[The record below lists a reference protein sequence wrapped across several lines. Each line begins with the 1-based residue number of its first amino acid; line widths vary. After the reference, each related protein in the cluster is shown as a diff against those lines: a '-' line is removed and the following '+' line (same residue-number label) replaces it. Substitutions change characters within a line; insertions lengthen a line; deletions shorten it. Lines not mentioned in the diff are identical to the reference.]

1 MNNPPPQHAG
11 ALIRKIATAMDLTGD
26 ELQAIS
32 RLPAQLRETRA
43 GEALVRE
50 GDRPSQCCILLAG
63 LACRQKFVSDGRRQ
77 IMSFHINGDIP
88 DLHSLHIDVM
98 DHDVAMLQPGKVAF
112 VPHAALLALMERHP
126 RIAAAF
132 WRCSLIDAAIFRQW
146 MVGMGRKSAYARV
159 AHLLC
164 ELVVL
169 ARAVGL
175 GAGGIDHMPT
185 QEELGDA
192 LGLSVVHVNRTMRT
206 LREDRLIET
215 RGKRLNVIDWSG
227 LCQAA
232 GFSASYLHL
241 GRSAASPD

>member
-1 MNNPPPQHAG
+1 MSKSPTQHAT
-11 ALIRKIATAMDLTGD
+11 AFVRKVASVMDLTGD
-26 ELQAIS
+26 EIQAIS
-32 RLPAQLRETRA
+32 SLPAQVRETRA

-88 DLHSLHIDVM
+88 DLHSVHIDVM

-112 VPHAALLALMERHP
+112 VPHAALLALMEQHP
-126 RIAAAF
+126 RIAAAL
-132 WRCSLIDAAIFRQW
+132 WRCTLIDASIFRQW

-169 ARAVGL
+169 ARAVDL
-175 GAGGIDHMPT
+175 GADGIDHMPT

-206 LREDRLIET
+206 LREEKLIET
-215 RGKRLNVIDWSG
+215 RGKRLTILDWTG
-227 LCQAA
+227 LTQAA
-232 GFSASYLHL
+232 GFSPSYLHL
-241 GRSAASPD
+241 EGSAWSD